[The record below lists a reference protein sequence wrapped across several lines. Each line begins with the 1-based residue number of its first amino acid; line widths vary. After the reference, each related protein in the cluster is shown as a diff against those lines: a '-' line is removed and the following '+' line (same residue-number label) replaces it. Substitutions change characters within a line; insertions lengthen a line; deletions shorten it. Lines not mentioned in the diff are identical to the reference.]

1 MAVRTLRFIPSA
13 ASIAHDELLAALGT
27 ENNPAQWMI
36 FMEAVTRL
44 LPAVLSSGRP
54 SRETIERCAIGQLG
68 FKSWKEM
75 IEAPINDGGLG
86 WNISA
91 WKSWRRAWAVIEAH
105 PWLRNE
111 PLTSSEVIQLSLKVK
126 ETAET
131 ANSDDRDS
139 IIPDWFPENM
149 AEAERFLSARRAENK
164 AQIAQKIEA
173 EAKAA
178 ATIDAQLTQS
188 AQTIQTQQERIELLA
203 KENSQHMALVQ
214 EYHNQQEQQARQ
226 SLDLQATIDQLSTQ
240 LTDLTDQVQGQRQRT
255 LALLLRL
262 RAGRR
267 QTRRQLRKARA
278 VARRLRQMPLWGRI
292 LAVFRGYQAGR

>member
-126 ETAET
+126 EA
-131 ANSDDRDS
+131 ANSDVRDS

-149 AEAERFLSARRAENK
+149 AEAEQFLSARRAENK

-178 ATIDAQLTQS
+178 ATIDAQITQS
-188 AQTIQTQQERIELLA
+188 AQTIQTQRERIELLEQ
-203 KENSQHMALVQ
+203 ENSQHMALVR
-214 EYHNQQEQQARQ
+214 EYHSQQEQQALQ
-226 SLDLQATIDQLSTQ
+226 SLDLQTKIDQLSKQ
-240 LTDLTDQVQGQRQRT
+240 LTALTDQVQGQRQRT

-267 QTRRQLRKARA
+267 RTRRQLRKARA

>member
-68 FKSWKEM
+68 FRSWKEM

-126 ETAET
+126 AA

-188 AQTIQTQQERIELLA
+188 AQAIQTQRERIELLER
-203 KENSQHMALVQ
+203 ENSQHMDLVR

-226 SLDLQATIDQLSTQ
+226 SQDLQTTIDQLSTQ
-240 LTDLTDQVQGQRQRT
+240 LTDLTNQVQEQRQRT

-267 QTRRQLRKARA
+267 KTRQQLRKARA

>member
-1 MAVRTLRFIPSA
+1 MFIPSA

-126 ETAET
+126 EA

-139 IIPDWFPENM
+139 IMPDWFPENM

-240 LTDLTDQVQGQRQRT
+240 LTALKDQVQGQRQRT
-255 LALLLRL
+255 LA
-262 RAGRR
+262 
-267 QTRRQLRKARA
+267 
-278 VARRLRQMPLWGRI
+278 
-292 LAVFRGYQAGR
+292 

>member
-126 ETAET
+126 EA

-178 ATIDAQLTQS
+178 AIDAQLTQS

>member
-126 ETAET
+126 ETA
-131 ANSDDRDS
+131 NSDDRDS
-139 IIPDWFPENM
+139 IIPDWFPENI

>member
-1 MAVRTLRFIPSA
+1 MAVRTIMFIPSA

-126 ETAET
+126 EA

-139 IIPDWFPENM
+139 IMPDWFPENM

-240 LTDLTDQVQGQRQRT
+240 LTALKDQVQGQRQRT

>member
-126 ETAET
+126 EA
-131 ANSDDRDS
+131 ANSDDRGS

-173 EAKAA
+173 EARAA

-188 AQTIQTQQERIELLA
+188 AQAIQTQRERIELLER
-203 KENSQHMALVQ
+203 ENSQHMDLVR

-226 SLDLQATIDQLSTQ
+226 SQDLQTTIDQLSTQ

-267 QTRRQLRKARA
+267 KTRQQLRKARA
-278 VARRLRQMPLWGRI
+278 VARRFRQMPLWGRI
-292 LAVFRGYQAGR
+292 VAVFRGYQAGR

>member
-68 FKSWKEM
+68 FRSWKEM

-126 ETAET
+126 EAAA
-131 ANSDDRDS
+131 ANSDDRGS

-173 EAKAA
+173 EARAA

-188 AQTIQTQQERIELLA
+188 AQAIQTQRERIELLER
-203 KENSQHMALVQ
+203 ENSQHMDLVR

-240 LTDLTDQVQGQRQRT
+240 LIALTDQVQGQRQRT

>member
-68 FKSWKEM
+68 FRSWKEM

-126 ETAET
+126 EAAA
-131 ANSDDRDS
+131 ANSDDRGS

-188 AQTIQTQQERIELLA
+188 AQAIQTQRERIELLER
-203 KENSQHMALVQ
+203 ENSQHMDLVR

-226 SLDLQATIDQLSTQ
+226 SQDLQTTIDQLSTQ
-240 LTDLTDQVQGQRQRT
+240 LTDLTNQVQEQRQRT

-267 QTRRQLRKARA
+267 KTRQQLRKARA

>member
-126 ETAET
+126 EA

-149 AEAERFLSARRAENK
+149 AEAERFLSERRAENK

-178 ATIDAQLTQS
+178 ATIDAQITQS
-188 AQTIQTQQERIELLA
+188 AQTIQTQRERIELLEQ
-203 KENSQHMALVQ
+203 ENSQHMALVR
-214 EYHNQQEQQARQ
+214 EYHSQQEQQARQ
-226 SLDLQATIDQLSTQ
+226 SPSLQAKIDQLSTQ
-240 LTDLTDQVQGQRQRT
+240 LIALTDQVQGQRQRT

>member
-126 ETAET
+126 EA
-131 ANSDDRDS
+131 ANSDDRGS

-188 AQTIQTQQERIELLA
+188 AQAIQTQRERIELLER
-203 KENSQHMALVQ
+203 ENSQHMDLVR

-226 SLDLQATIDQLSTQ
+226 SQDLQTTIDQLSTQ
-240 LTDLTDQVQGQRQRT
+240 LTDLTNQVQEQRQRT

-267 QTRRQLRKARA
+267 KTRQQLRKARA

>member
-68 FKSWKEM
+68 FRSWKEM

-126 ETAET
+126 AA

-178 ATIDAQLTQS
+178 ATIDAQITQS
-188 AQTIQTQQERIELLA
+188 AQTIQTQRERIELLEQ
-203 KENSQHMALVQ
+203 ENSQHMALVR
-214 EYHNQQEQQARQ
+214 EYHSQQEQQAHQ
-226 SLDLQATIDQLSTQ
+226 SLDLQTKIDQLSKQ
-240 LTDLTDQVQGQRQRT
+240 LTALTDQVQGQRQRT

-267 QTRRQLRKARA
+267 KTRQQLRKARA
-278 VARRLRQMPLWGRI
+278 VARRFRQMPLWGRI
-292 LAVFRGYQAGR
+292 VAVFRGYQAGR

>member
-13 ASIAHDELLAALGT
+13 ASIAHDELLVALGT

-111 PLTSSEVIQLSLKVK
+111 PITSSEVIQLSLKVK
-126 ETAET
+126 EA
-131 ANSDDRDS
+131 ANDDRDS

-203 KENSQHMALVQ
+203 QENSQHMALVQ
-214 EYHNQQEQQARQ
+214 EYHDQQEQQARQ
-226 SLDLQATIDQLSTQ
+226 SLDLQTKIDQLSKQ
-240 LTDLTDQVQGQRQRT
+240 LTALTDQVQGQRQRT

>member
-126 ETAET
+126 EAAA
-131 ANSDDRDS
+131 ANSDDRGS

-188 AQTIQTQQERIELLA
+188 AQAIQTQRERIELLER
-203 KENSQHMALVQ
+203 ENSQHMDLVR

-240 LTDLTDQVQGQRQRT
+240 LIALTDQVQGQRQRT